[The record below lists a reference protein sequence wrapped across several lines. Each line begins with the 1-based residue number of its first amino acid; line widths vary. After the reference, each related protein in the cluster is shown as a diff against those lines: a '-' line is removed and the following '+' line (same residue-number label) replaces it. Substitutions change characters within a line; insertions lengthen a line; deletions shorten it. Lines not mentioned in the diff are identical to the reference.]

1 MKPFVPRMSVQILG
15 ISLSSSLRCY
25 PPRFGLQLVQMFH
38 DLISE
43 KAGMPKL
50 PEVVPSAAETFG
62 SMSFDDD
69 VWPESTFAFLRPFW
83 GCYQRDFKPKSLLA
97 VSETVAVRAPKGT

>member
-69 VWPESTFAFLRPFW
+69 VWTEADMVSVCHYLRAGKHLRIPPAFL
-83 GCYQRDFKPKSLLA
+83 GLLP
-97 VSETVAVRAPKGT
+97 TRL